1 MMSHSRKKR
10 HNSFSQLLAQS
21 FLRRAPA
28 SCAETVCAIIRR
40 TPLQQAW
47 HFPRVK
53 KLLGMQ
59 TPQTNQVTRLL
70 LDWSRGD
77 RAALDELMPF
87 VYQELRR
94 LAAGYLRQEKSG
106 HTLQPTALI
115 HEAYLRLV
123 DQNTPHWE
131 SRAHFFGVA
140 ARLMRQILV
149 DHART
154 RVAAKRGGNQQK
166 IALEDATTAQLA
178 RRDEQAELLAL
189 DEALK
194 KLAAFDERKCR
205 VIEMRSF
212 GGMSVEE
219 TARALGVSEP
229 TVKRETRLAQSWL
242 RRELEL
248 NG

>member
-1 MMSHSRKKR
+1 M
-10 HNSFSQLLAQS
+10 
-21 FLRRAPA
+21 
-28 SCAETVCAIIRR
+28 
-40 TPLQQAW
+40 PL
-47 HFPRVK
+47 
-53 KLLGMQ
+53 
-59 TPQTNQVTRLL
+59 
-70 LDWSRGD
+70 
-77 RAALDELMPF
+77 
-87 VYQELRR
+87 VYQELRQ
-94 LAAGYLRQEKSG
+94 LAGGYLKNERPD

-123 DQNTPHWE
+123 DQSASHFE

-154 RVAAKRGGNQQK
+154 RIAAKRGAGAQK
-166 IALEDATTAQLA
+166 IPLDDAPPLSTPDSA
-178 RRDEQAELLAL
+178 AELLAL

-194 KLAAFDERKCR
+194 KLASFDERKCR

-219 TARALGVSEP
+219 TARALGISEP

-242 RRELEL
+242 RHELEL
-248 NG
+248 KSSDA